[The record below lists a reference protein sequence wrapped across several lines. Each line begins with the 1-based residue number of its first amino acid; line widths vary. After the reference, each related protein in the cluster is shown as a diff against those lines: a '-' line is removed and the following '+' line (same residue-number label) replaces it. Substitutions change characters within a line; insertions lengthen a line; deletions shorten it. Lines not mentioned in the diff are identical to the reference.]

1 MLSSMK
7 MYESILDIAEPY
19 DGILL
24 DAYGVFW
31 GGNGIGLLPGA
42 KEAMEQLVS
51 RGKVVGVL
59 SNATQLPAAEMEKV
73 AKRGLLQGP
82 HFHFY
87 ITSGEVASGL
97 FHKEELPFPTPH
109 KKYFLLTGV
118 HPKYGSPYSLFAN
131 TSYEETKNIGEA
143 DFIYLPTPH
152 LYGEDQTDPELFRP
166 LVTDVAHLNLP
177 MLCANPDR
185 FAHEGNP
192 ARAVVRQGS
201 IASIYEELG
210 GAVYYV
216 GKPSLLSFSAA
227 MKQFNSHGITDRAKI
242 LMVGDT
248 PETDI
253 KGARDFGMASAL
265 ITETGIMQD
274 REISDIHPHETPTYL
289 IKRLGPHV

>member
-1 MLSSMK
+1 MK
-7 MYESILDIAEPY
+7 MYETILDIAAPY

-31 GGNGIGLLPGA
+31 GGNGVGLLPGA
-42 KEAMEQLVS
+42 KEAMEQLVAS
-51 RGKVVGVL
+51 GKIVGVL
-59 SNATQLPAAEMEKV
+59 SNATQLPSAEMEKV
-73 AKRGLLQGP
+73 GKKGLLLGP

-97 FHKEELPFPTPH
+97 FQNGELPFPTPK

-131 TSYEETKNIGEA
+131 TFYEETKNVEEA

-152 LYGEDQTDPELFRP
+152 LHGEDQTDPELFRP
-166 LVTDVAHLNLP
+166 LVIDVAHLKLP

-201 IASIYEELG
+201 IAAFYEELG

-216 GKPSLLSFSAA
+216 GKPSLLSFAAA
-227 MKQFNSHGITDRAKI
+227 MKQFNSHGITDPAKI
-242 LMVGDT
+242 IMVGDT

-253 KGARDFGMASAL
+253 KGARNFGMASAL

-274 REISDIHPHETPTYL
+274 RENLDLHPHETPTFF
-289 IKRLGPHV
+289 IKRLGPDV